1 MSPRLTNIHANK
13 LAKHNYRYL
22 DTNGDVYIGTAEG
35 RLTKYVAPSINSIVS
50 NAISST
56 TPTTT
61 TGVTDVTATAPITS
75 SGGTTPNI
83 AIPQANGTTDGY
95 LSAADWNTFNSG
107 IVVTPA
113 ALTRNNDTNVTLT
126 LGGTPNTS
134 LLQAVSLTLGWSG
147 TLADARIASAA
158 TWNNK
163 VSSVGAASP
172 LTTSGGINPTIS
184 TSMATN
190 RLIGRTSL
198 GTGVMEQITVGSGLN
213 LSSGT
218 LVNTGVFSSP
228 LTTKGDI
235 YVRNATVDIRLPVGT
250 DTQVLTA
257 DSTAATGLKWITTG
271 GESLSPFLLMGG

>member
-1 MSPRLTNIHANK
+1 MGPKLSNIHANK
-13 LAKHNYRYL
+13 LAKYNYKYV
-22 DTNGDVYIGTAEG
+22 DTNGDTYIGTKEG
-35 RLTKYVAPSINSIVS
+35 RLTKYVASTVS
-50 NAISST
+50 TVVNN

-61 TGVTDVTATAPITS
+61 TTVGVTDVTATAPITS
-75 SGGTTPNI
+75 SGGTTPDI

-113 ALTRNNDTNVTLT
+113 ALTRTNDTNVTLT

-147 TLADARIASAA
+147 TLADSRIASAT

-163 VSSVGAASP
+163 VSSVAATSP
-172 LTTSGGINPTIS
+172 ITSSGGATPTIS

-190 RLIGRTSL
+190 RLIGRTSA
-198 GTGVMEQITVGSGLN
+198 GSGVMEQITIGSGLG
-213 LSSGT
+213 LSGGT
-218 LVNTGVFSSP
+218 LNNTAGYSSP
-228 LTTKGDI
+228 LIGKGDI
-235 YVRNATVDIRLPVGT
+235 FVRNATGDTRLPVGA
-250 DTQVLTA
+250 DTQILVA
-257 DSTAATGLKWITTG
+257 DSTTITGLKWTAAG

>member
-1 MSPRLTNIHANK
+1 MNPRLTNIHANK
-13 LAKHNYRYL
+13 LAKYNYKYL
-22 DTNGDVYIGTAEG
+22 DTNGDVYIGTADG
-35 RLTKYVAPSINSIVS
+35 RLTKYTAPSVS
-50 NAISST
+50 TVVNNAISST
-56 TPTTT
+56 ATTT

-95 LSAADWNTFNSG
+95 LSAADWNAFNSG

-113 ALTRNNDTNVTLT
+113 ALTRTNDTNVTLT

-158 TWNNK
+158 TWNSK
-163 VSSVGAASP
+163 VSSVGATSP

-198 GTGVMEQITVGSGLN
+198 GAGVMEQITVGSGLN

-218 LVNTGVFSSP
+218 LTNSAPYFNP

-235 YVRNATVDIRLPVGT
+235 FVRDAFSATRLPVGA
-250 DTQVLTA
+250 DAEMLVA
-257 DSTAATGLKWITTG
+257 DSTTATGLKWTTAG